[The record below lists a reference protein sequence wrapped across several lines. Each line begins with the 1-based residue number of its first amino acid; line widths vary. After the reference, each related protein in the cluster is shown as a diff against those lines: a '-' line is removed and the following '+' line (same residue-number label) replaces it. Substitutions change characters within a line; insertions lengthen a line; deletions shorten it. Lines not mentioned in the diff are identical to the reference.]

1 MLSVAPYL
9 FDSSVNGVTMNGSRV
24 ELTPRQYQL
33 AEILFRNVGRLLSR
47 DYLLQTIWGLNT
59 KVQTRT
65 LDIHVSQLRTALR
78 LPDNGLRIASVYAHG
93 YRLEASS

>member
-1 MLSVAPYL
+1 MLSVSPYL
-9 FDSSVNGVTMNGSRV
+9 FDSTANGLTMNGNPV

-33 AEILFRNVGRLLSR
+33 AEVLFSNIGRLLSR
-47 DYLLQTIWGLNT
+47 AYLLETIWGLNS

-78 LPDNGLRIASVYAHG
+78 LPDNGLRITSVYAHG
-93 YRLEASS
+93 YRLEAFS